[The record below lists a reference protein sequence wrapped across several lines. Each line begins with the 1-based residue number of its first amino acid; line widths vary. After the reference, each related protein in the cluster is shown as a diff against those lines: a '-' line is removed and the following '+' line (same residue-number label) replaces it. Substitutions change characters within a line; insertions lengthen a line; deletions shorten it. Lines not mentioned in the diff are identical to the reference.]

1 LALRANPGMGEVE
14 YAMKLR
20 SILLI
25 ARRDYFAYV
34 GAWGFWISLI
44 TAPLLLAALTFAPIL
59 LARAEPPRALAVLAD
74 SESDAAL
81 VREAFAEQARADA
94 RTEIAAYVSA
104 AAPENARVV
113 LDAFDAEPGDA
124 AAIAAAR
131 RALGAQAPQALRAFP
146 NLSPRYLIAA
156 PPEQDVETL
165 RPYLTGARKIVI
177 GGAQHPLYGLLR
189 VRRDAEGPL
198 IEYWSVN
205 LSHDEPSNIARRAL
219 RLAMRRDA
227 LAAQGLDPLAA
238 DRLDELQ
245 PRLAQFDPSAGAPQG
260 EVTLRQRAPFYAA
273 LLLSFVLWSIVFS
286 VANMLLS
293 GVIEEKSN
301 KILDTLLTSVSPL
314 ELLIGKL
321 LGVAAVSATLFLFW
335 GALGG
340 SLLSAA
346 AERGGDGMFGQM
358 AAAFLEP
365 RLLSA
370 FAIGFV
376 FGYLMYGAI
385 FLALGSLCESIQEA
399 QTLLGPV
406 ALVLAMPMM
415 LIAPALDN
423 PNAPL
428 IQAASWAP
436 LFTPFL
442 LLIRAPS
449 GLPWTEIAG
458 MGGAMLVTL
467 VIVLYLA
474 ARVFRAGVVDQL
486 SLASL
491 RARKGKAA

>member
-1 LALRANPGMGEVE
+1 
-14 YAMKLR
+14 MKAR
-20 SILLI
+20 SIFLV
-25 ARRDYFAYV
+25 ARRDYFAFV

-44 TAPLLLAALTFAPIL
+44 TAPLLIAALTFAPVL
-59 LARAEPPRALAVLAD
+59 LARAEPPRVLTVIAD
-74 SESDAAL
+74 RASDAEL
-81 VREAFAEQARADA
+81 VRETFADLARDEA
-94 RTEIAAYVSA
+94 RSEIGAYVSA
-104 AAPENARVV
+104 AAPASVSAV
-113 LDAFDAEPGDA
+113 LSAYDAEADNA

-131 RALGAQAPQALRAFP
+131 HTLAAHAPQAMRAFP
-146 NLSPRYLIAA
+146 NLSPRYLIADA
-156 PPEQDVETL
+156 PARSVGDL
-165 RPYLTGARKIVI
+165 RPYLTGQHMLSVE
-177 GGAQHPLYGLLR
+177 GAPHRLYGLLN
-189 VRRDAEGPL
+189 VRRDLDGPL

-205 LSHDEPSNIARRAL
+205 LSHEEPSTIARRAL

-227 LAAQGLDPLAA
+227 LAAQGLDPLEA

-245 PRLAQFDPSAGAPQG
+245 PRLAQFDPSAGAAEG

-273 LLLSFVLWSIVFS
+273 LAFSFILWSIVFS
-286 VANMLLS
+286 VANMLLQ
-293 GVIEEKSN
+293 GMIEEKSN
-301 KILDTLLTSVSPL
+301 KILDTLLTSISPM

-340 SLLSAA
+340 TLLSFAA
-346 AERGGDGMFGQM
+346 QRGGDSMFAQV

-365 RLLSA
+365 RLLAA
-370 FAIGFV
+370 FGIGFV

-428 IQAASWAP
+428 IEAASWVP

-449 GLPWTEIAG
+449 GLPWLEIAG
-458 MGGAMLVTL
+458 MAGAMLATSVL
-467 VIVLYLA
+467 VLYVA
-474 ARVFRAGVVDQL
+474 SRIFRAGVVDQI
-486 SLASL
+486 SLASM
-491 RARKGKAA
+491 RAGKRKAG